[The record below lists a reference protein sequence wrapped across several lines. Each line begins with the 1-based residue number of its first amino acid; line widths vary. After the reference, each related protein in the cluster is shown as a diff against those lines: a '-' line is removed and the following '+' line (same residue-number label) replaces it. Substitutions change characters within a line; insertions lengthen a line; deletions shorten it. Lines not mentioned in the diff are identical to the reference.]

1 MARKKRE
8 KLDVL
13 QIGGRYKYSDLCRI
27 FNEEQKGG
35 TQKQAQISRW
45 QRQYLLDKD
54 PSDSRTF
61 ILKEIYDTPLEPMT
75 KGRKSEYFQYIRDI
89 IVLMC
94 YTDRRN
100 MSSQYSDYYQF
111 QASKTQLYKLFGF
124 FNQRF
129 LEVCYGKDK
138 NLDKSKYEAIY
149 KQFENEVFSK
159 SYDILESVR
168 KKLKN
173 EQLID
178 SHDTV
183 EVLIRNEDGEEY
195 WKQLS
200 EKEQADLMTVKKDVL
215 EEMEI
220 KSLSQVYFSGK
231 FQKFHGRVLEV
242 IRERY
247 DWLYYREAISFW
259 VIKEAVNKEVKQI
272 LEKYGYDAEEDV
284 INKKALKLNEKMM
297 SFLKSRTENDSCAL
311 LNEGQTQY
319 LEKIKKN
326 PSDWL
331 YDQCVDIMA
340 ELMGVVD
347 NKDRIQLSD
356 VRFQMMFGYNGALDC
371 YIDEYKKIRAEL
383 IDELIKLPGGKANR
397 NALSDIK

>member
-1 MARKKRE
+1 MPRKKRE

-13 QIGGRYKYSDLCRI
+13 QIGGRYKYSDLCNV
-27 FNEEQKGG
+27 FQEQQLKGN
-35 TQKQAQISRW
+35 QKQAQISRW
-45 QRQYLLDKD
+45 QCQYLLDKD
-54 PSDSRTF
+54 PSDPRIF

-94 YTDRRN
+94 YTDRHN
-100 MSSQYSDYYQF
+100 MSSQYSNYYQF

-129 LEVCYGKDK
+129 LEVCYGKDR
-138 NLDKSKYEAIY
+138 NLDKSKYETIY

-183 EVLIRNEDGEEY
+183 EVLIRNENGEEY

-200 EKEQADLMTVKKDVL
+200 EKEQADLMTVKKEVL

-231 FQKFHGRVLEV
+231 FQRFHGRVLEI
-242 IRERY
+242 IREKY

-259 VIKEAVNKEVKQI
+259 VMKEAVNKEVKQI

-284 INKKALKLNEKMM
+284 VNRKALKLNEKMM

-311 LNEGQTQY
+311 LNEGQTKY
-319 LEKIKKN
+319 LEKINKN

-356 VRFQMMFGYNGALDC
+356 VRYQMMFGYNGGLDC
-371 YIDEYKKIRAEL
+371 YIDEYRKIRAEL
-383 IDELIKLPGGKANR
+383 IDELIKLPEGRMK
-397 NALSDIK
+397 

>member
-8 KLDVL
+8 KLNIL
-13 QIGGRYKYSDLCRI
+13 QVGGKYKYSDLCRI
-27 FNEEQKGG
+27 FNEEQRGG
-35 TQKQAQISRW
+35 TQKQAQINRW
-45 QRQYLLDKD
+45 QCQYLLDKD
-54 PSDSRTF
+54 PEDSRTF
-61 ILKEIYDTPLEPMT
+61 ILRAVYDIPLEPMT

-94 YTDRRN
+94 YTDRHN
-100 MSSQYSDYYQF
+100 IVNQYSDYYQF

-129 LEVCYGKDK
+129 LEVCYGRDKDI
-138 NLDKSKYEAIY
+138 DKSKYEAIY

-200 EKEQADLMTVKKDVL
+200 EKEQADLMAVKKDVL

-231 FQKFHGRVLEV
+231 FQKFHGRVLEI

-272 LEKYGYDAEEDV
+272 LGKYGYDAEEEV
-284 INKKALKLNEKMM
+284 VHEKALKLNEKMM
-297 SFLKSRTENDSCAL
+297 NFLKSRTENDSCAL
-311 LNEGQTQY
+311 LNEGQTKY
-319 LEKIKKN
+319 LEKVKKN
-326 PSDWL
+326 PSSWL
-331 YDQCVDIMA
+331 YDQCVDVMA

-347 NKDRIQLSD
+347 NKERIQLSD
-356 VRFQMMFGYNGALDC
+356 VRFQMMFGYNGDLDC
-371 YIDEYKKIRAEL
+371 YIDEYRKIRAEL
-383 IDELIKLPGGKANR
+383 IDELIKLPEGK
-397 NALSDIK
+397 LK

>member
-8 KLDVL
+8 KLDIL
-13 QIGGRYKYSDLCRI
+13 QIGGRYKYSDLCKI

-45 QRQYLLDKD
+45 QCQYLLEKD
-54 PSDSRTF
+54 QSDPRIF
-61 ILKEIYDTPLEPMT
+61 ILKAIYDVPLQPMT

-94 YTDRRN
+94 YTDRHN
-100 MSSQYSDYYQF
+100 VSSQYSDYYQF

-129 LEVCYGKDK
+129 LEVCYGRDK
-138 NLDKSKYEAIY
+138 TLDESKYVAIY

-183 EVLIRNEDGEEY
+183 EVLIKDEDGEEY
-195 WKQLS
+195 WKQLT
-200 EKEQADLMTVKKDVL
+200 EKEQADLMAIKKSVL

-231 FQKFHGRVLEV
+231 FQQFHNKVLGE
-242 IRERY
+242 IREKY
-247 DWLYYREAISFW
+247 NWHYYREAISFW
-259 VIKEAVNKEVKQI
+259 VIKDAVNKEAKQI
-272 LEKYGYDAEEDV
+272 LEKYGYDAEESAV
-284 INKKALKLNEKMM
+284 HRKALKLNEKMM
-297 SFLKSRTENDSCAL
+297 NFLKSRTENDAHAL
-311 LNEGQTQY
+311 LNEGRSKY
-319 LEKIKKN
+319 LEVIKKN
-326 PSDWL
+326 PSNWL

-347 NKDRIQLSD
+347 RKSDIKLSD
-356 VRFQMMFGYNGALDC
+356 VQYQMMFGYTGELDC
-371 YIDEYKKIRAEL
+371 YIDEYKKMRDSL
-383 IDELIKLPGGKANR
+383 IDELIKLPE
-397 NALSDIK
+397 IKS

>member
-1 MARKKRE
+1 MPRKNRE
-8 KLDVL
+8 KLDIL
-13 QIGGRYKYSDLCRI
+13 QVGGKYKYSDLCHI
-27 FNEEQKGG
+27 LQEQQLRGN
-35 TQKQAQISRW
+35 QKQAQISRW
-45 QRQYLLDKD
+45 QCQYLFEKD
-54 PSDSRTF
+54 PADPRTF
-61 ILKEIYDTPLEPMT
+61 ILKEIYNTPLEPMT

-94 YTDRRN
+94 YTDRHN
-100 MSSQYSDYYQF
+100 MNSQHSDYYQF

-129 LEVCYGKDK
+129 LEVCYGRDK

-183 EVLIRNEDGEEY
+183 EVLIRDEHGEEY

-200 EKEQADLMTVKKDVL
+200 EKEQADLMAVKKEVL

-231 FQKFHGRVLEV
+231 FQRFHGRVLEI
-242 IRERY
+242 IREKY

-272 LEKYGYDAEEDV
+272 LEKYGYDAEKDV
-284 INKKALKLNEKMM
+284 VNKKALKLNEKMM

-311 LNEGQTQY
+311 LNEGQTKY

-326 PSDWL
+326 PSNWL

-356 VRFQMMFGYNGALDC
+356 VRFQMMFGYNGDLDC
-371 YIDEYKKIRAEL
+371 YIDEYRKIRAEL
-383 IDELIKLPGGKANR
+383 IDELIKLPEGKMN
-397 NALSDIK
+397 

>member
-27 FNEEQKGG
+27 LNEDQKTS

-45 QRQYLLDKD
+45 QRQYFLDKD
-54 PSDSRTF
+54 PSDPRTF

-183 EVLIRNEDGEEY
+183 EVLIRDERGEEY

-200 EKEQADLMTVKKDVL
+200 EKEQADLMTIKKEVL

-231 FQKFHGRVLEV
+231 FQRFHSRVLEI
-242 IRERY
+242 IREKY

-284 INKKALKLNEKMM
+284 VNKKALKLNEKMM

-311 LNEGQTQY
+311 LNEGQTKY

-356 VRFQMMFGYNGALDC
+356 VRFQMMFGYNGVLDC
-371 YIDEYKKIRAEL
+371 YIEEYRKIRAEL
-383 IDELIKLPGGKANR
+383 IDELIKLPEGKMN
-397 NALSDIK
+397 

>member
-27 FNEEQKGG
+27 LNEDQKTS

-45 QRQYLLDKD
+45 QRQYFLDKD
-54 PSDSRTF
+54 PSDPRTF

-138 NLDKSKYEAIY
+138 NLDKFKYEAIY

-183 EVLIRNEDGEEY
+183 EVLIRDERGEEY

-200 EKEQADLMTVKKDVL
+200 EKEQADLMTIKKEVL

-231 FQKFHGRVLEV
+231 FQRFHSRVLEI
-242 IRERY
+242 IREKY

-284 INKKALKLNEKMM
+284 VNKKALKLNEKMM

-311 LNEGQTQY
+311 LNEGQTKY

-356 VRFQMMFGYNGALDC
+356 VRFQMMFGYNGVLDC
-371 YIDEYKKIRAEL
+371 YIEEYRKIRAEL
-383 IDELIKLPGGKANR
+383 IDELIKLPEGKMN
-397 NALSDIK
+397 

>member
-1 MARKKRE
+1 MSRKKRE
-8 KLDVL
+8 KLDIL

-45 QRQYLLDKD
+45 QCQYLLDKD
-54 PSDSRTF
+54 PSDPRTF

-94 YTDRRN
+94 YTDRHN
-100 MSSQYSDYYQF
+100 ASSQYSDYYQF

-138 NLDKSKYEAIY
+138 NLDKSKHEAIY

-183 EVLIRNEDGEEY
+183 EVLIKDENGEKY
-195 WKQLS
+195 WEQLS
-200 EKEQADLMTVKKDVL
+200 EREQADLMTIKKSVL
-215 EEMEI
+215 EKMEI

-231 FQKFHGRVLEV
+231 FQQFHNEVLNE
-242 IRERY
+242 IREKY
-247 DWLYYREAISFW
+247 GWQYYREAISFW
-259 VIKEAVNKEVKQI
+259 VIKDAVNKEAKQI
-272 LEKYGYDAEEDV
+272 LEKYGYDAEESAV
-284 INKKALKLNEKMM
+284 QRKTLKLNEKMM
-297 SFLKSRTENDSCAL
+297 NFLKSRTENDAHAL
-311 LNEGQTQY
+311 LNEGQSKY
-319 LEKIKKN
+319 LESINKN
-326 PSDWL
+326 PSNWL

-347 NKDRIQLSD
+347 NKNNINLSD
-356 VRFQMMFGYNGALDC
+356 VQHQMMFGYTGELDC
-371 YIDEYKKIRAEL
+371 YIDEYKKIRADL
-383 IDELIKLPGGKANR
+383 IDELIKLPEGKMN
-397 NALSDIK
+397 

>member
-1 MARKKRE
+1 MPRKKRE

-27 FNEEQKGG
+27 LNEDQKTS

-54 PSDSRTF
+54 PSDPRTF

-159 SYDILESVR
+159 SCDILESVR

-183 EVLIRNEDGEEY
+183 EVLIRDEHGEEY

-200 EKEQADLMTVKKDVL
+200 EKEQADLMTVKKEVL

-231 FQKFHGRVLEV
+231 FQRFHSKVLAI
-242 IRERY
+242 IREKY

-259 VIKEAVNKEVKQI
+259 VIKEAVNKEVRQI

-284 INKKALKLNEKMM
+284 VNKKALKLNEKMM

-311 LNEGQTQY
+311 LNEGQTKY

-356 VRFQMMFGYNGALDC
+356 VRYQMMFGYNGSLDC
-371 YIDEYKKIRAEL
+371 YINEYRKIRAEL
-383 IDELIKLPGGKANR
+383 IDELIKLPEGKMN
-397 NALSDIK
+397 

>member
-1 MARKKRE
+1 MPRKKRE

-13 QIGGRYKYSDLCRI
+13 QIGGRYKYSDLCNI
-27 FNEEQKGG
+27 FQEQQLKGN
-35 TQKQAQISRW
+35 QKQAQINRW

-54 PSDSRTF
+54 PSDPRTF

-183 EVLIRNEDGEEY
+183 EVLIRDEHGEEY

-200 EKEQADLMTVKKDVL
+200 EKEQADLMTIKKEVL

-231 FQKFHGRVLEV
+231 FQRFHSRVLEI
-242 IRERY
+242 IREKY

-284 INKKALKLNEKMM
+284 VNKKALKLNEKMM

-311 LNEGQTQY
+311 LNEGQTKY

-371 YIDEYKKIRAEL
+371 YIEEYRKIRAEL
-383 IDELIKLPGGKANR
+383 IDELIKLPEGKMN
-397 NALSDIK
+397 

>member
-1 MARKKRE
+1 MSRKNRE
-8 KLDVL
+8 KLDIL
-13 QIGGRYKYSDLCRI
+13 QVGGKYKYSDLCHI
-27 FNEEQKGG
+27 LQEQQLRGN
-35 TQKQAQISRW
+35 QKQAQLNRW
-45 QRQYLLDKD
+45 RCQYLFDND
-54 PSDSRTF
+54 PSDPRTF
-61 ILKEIYDTPLEPMT
+61 ILKEIYSAPLEPMT

-94 YTDRRN
+94 YTDRHN
-100 MSSQYSDYYQF
+100 MSSQNSDYYQF

-183 EVLIRNEDGEEY
+183 EVLIRNENGEEY

-200 EKEQADLMTVKKDVL
+200 EKEQADLMTVKKEVL
-215 EEMEI
+215 EDMEI

-231 FQKFHGRVLEV
+231 FQKFHGRVLEI
-242 IRERY
+242 IRVKY

-284 INKKALKLNEKMM
+284 VHRKALKLNEKMM
-297 SFLKSRTENDSCAL
+297 GFLKSRTENDAHAL
-311 LNEGQTQY
+311 LNEGQSKY
-319 LEKIKKN
+319 LESINKN
-326 PSDWL
+326 PSNWL

-347 NKDRIQLSD
+347 NKSNINLSD
-356 VRFQMMFGYNGALDC
+356 VQHQMMFGYTGELDC
-371 YIDEYKKIRAEL
+371 YIDEYKKMRADL
-383 IDELIKLPGGKANR
+383 IDELIKLPEGKMN
-397 NALSDIK
+397 

>member
-1 MARKKRE
+1 MPRKKRE
-8 KLDVL
+8 KLDIL
-13 QIGGRYKYSDLCRI
+13 QVGGRYKYSDLCRI
-27 FNEEQKGG
+27 FNEEQKTS

-45 QRQYLLDKD
+45 QCNYLFDKD
-54 PSDSRTF
+54 PTDPRIF
-61 ILKEIYDTPLEPMT
+61 VLKEIYDVPLQPMT

-94 YTDRRN
+94 YTDRHN
-100 MSSQYSDYYQF
+100 ASSQYSNYYQF

-138 NLDKSKYEAIY
+138 TLDESKYVAIY

-159 SYDILESVR
+159 SYDILENVR

-183 EVLIRNEDGEEY
+183 EVLIKDEGGEEY
-195 WKQLS
+195 WRQLS
-200 EKEQADLMTVKKDVL
+200 EKEQADLMAIKKSVL

-231 FQKFHGRVLEV
+231 FQQFHNKVLEK
-242 IRERY
+242 IREKY
-247 DWLYYREAISFW
+247 DWYYYREAISFW
-259 VIKEAVNKEVKQI
+259 VIKDAVNKEAKQI
-272 LEKYGYDAEEDV
+272 LEKYGYDAEERAV
-284 INKKALKLNEKMM
+284 QKKALKLNEKMM
-297 SFLKSRTENDSCAL
+297 NFLKSRTENDAHAL
-311 LNEGQTQY
+311 LNEGQSKY
-319 LEKIKKN
+319 LEVIKKN
-326 PSDWL
+326 PSNWL

-347 NKDRIQLSD
+347 NRNNIKLSD
-356 VRFQMMFGYNGALDC
+356 VQYQMMFGYTGGLDC
-371 YIDEYKKIRAEL
+371 YIDEYKKMRNNL
-383 IDELIKLPGGKANR
+383 IDELIKLPEVQSK
-397 NALSDIK
+397 

>member
-1 MARKKRE
+1 MSRKNRE
-8 KLDVL
+8 KLDIL
-13 QIGGRYKYSDLCRI
+13 QVGGKYKYSDLCRI
-27 FNEEQKGG
+27 LQERQLRGN
-35 TQKQAQISRW
+35 QKQAQLNRW
-45 QRQYLLDKD
+45 QCNYLFDKD
-54 PSDSRTF
+54 PSDPRTF
-61 ILKEIYDTPLEPMT
+61 VLKEIYDVPLQPMT

-94 YTDRRN
+94 YTDRHN
-100 MSSQYSDYYQF
+100 ANSQYSNYYQF

-138 NLDKSKYEAIY
+138 TLDESKYVAIY

-159 SYDILESVR
+159 SYDILENVR

-183 EVLIRNEDGEEY
+183 EVLIKDGEGEEY

-200 EKEQADLMTVKKDVL
+200 EKEQADLMAVKKSVL

-220 KSLSQVYFSGK
+220 KSLSQIYFSGK
-231 FQKFHGRVLEV
+231 FQQFHNKVLEK
-242 IRERY
+242 IREKY
-247 DWLYYREAISFW
+247 DWYYYREAISFW
-259 VIKEAVNKEVKQI
+259 VIKDAVNKEAKQI
-272 LEKYGYDAEEDV
+272 LEKYGYDAEERAV
-284 INKKALKLNEKMM
+284 QKRALKLNEKMM
-297 SFLKSRTENDSCAL
+297 NFLKSRTENDTHAL
-311 LNEGQTQY
+311 LNEGQSKY
-319 LEKIKKN
+319 LETIKKN
-326 PSDWL
+326 PSNWL

-347 NKDRIQLSD
+347 NKNNIKLSD
-356 VRFQMMFGYNGALDC
+356 VQYQMMFGYTGELNC
-371 YIDEYKKIRAEL
+371 YIDEYKKMRNNL
-383 IDELIKLPGGKANR
+383 IDELIKLPEVQSK
-397 NALSDIK
+397 

>member
-27 FNEEQKGG
+27 LNEDQKTS

-45 QRQYLLDKD
+45 QCQYLLEKD
-54 PSDSRTF
+54 PSDPRTF

-183 EVLIRNEDGEEY
+183 EVLIRDERGEEY

-200 EKEQADLMTVKKDVL
+200 EKEQADLMTIKKEVL

-231 FQKFHGRVLEV
+231 FQRFHSRVLEI
-242 IRERY
+242 IREKY

-284 INKKALKLNEKMM
+284 VNKKALKLNEKMM

-311 LNEGQTQY
+311 LNEGQTKY

-371 YIDEYKKIRAEL
+371 YIEEYRKIRAEL
-383 IDELIKLPGGKANR
+383 IDELIKLPEGKMN
-397 NALSDIK
+397 

>member
-1 MARKKRE
+1 MPRKSRE
-8 KLDVL
+8 KLSVL
-13 QIGGRYKYSDLCRI
+13 QIGGRYKYSDLCNI
-27 FNEEQKGG
+27 FQEHQLKGN
-35 TQKQAQISRW
+35 QKQAQLNRW
-45 QRQYLLDKD
+45 QCQYLLEKD
-54 PSDSRTF
+54 PSDPRTF
-61 ILKEIYDTPLEPMT
+61 ILKEIYNTPLEPMT

-94 YTDRRN
+94 YTDRHN

-183 EVLIRNEDGEEY
+183 EVLIRNENGEEY

-200 EKEQADLMTVKKDVL
+200 EKEQADLMAIKKEVL

-231 FQKFHGRVLEV
+231 FQRFHGRVLEI
-242 IRERY
+242 IREKY

-284 INKKALKLNEKMM
+284 VHRKALKLNEKMM
-297 SFLKSRTENDSCAL
+297 GFLKSRTENDSCAL
-311 LNEGQTQY
+311 LNEGQTKY

-356 VRFQMMFGYNGALDC
+356 VRFQMMFGYNGDLDC
-371 YIDEYKKIRAEL
+371 YIDEYRKIRAEL
-383 IDELIKLPGGKANR
+383 IDELIKLPEGKMN
-397 NALSDIK
+397 

>member
-27 FNEEQKGG
+27 LNEDQKTS

-45 QRQYLLDKD
+45 QRQYFLDKD
-54 PSDSRTF
+54 PSDPRTF

-138 NLDKSKYEAIY
+138 NLDKFKYEAIY

-183 EVLIRNEDGEEY
+183 EVLIRDERGEEY

-200 EKEQADLMTVKKDVL
+200 EKEQADLMTIKKEVL

-231 FQKFHGRVLEV
+231 FQRFHSRVLEI
-242 IRERY
+242 IREKY

-284 INKKALKLNEKMM
+284 VNKKALKLIEKMM

-311 LNEGQTQY
+311 LNEGQTKY

-356 VRFQMMFGYNGALDC
+356 VRFQMMFGYNGVLDC
-371 YIDEYKKIRAEL
+371 YIEEYRKIRAEL
-383 IDELIKLPGGKANR
+383 IDELIKLPEGKMN
-397 NALSDIK
+397 

>member
-1 MARKKRE
+1 MPRKKRE
-8 KLDVL
+8 KLNIL
-13 QIGGRYKYSDLCRI
+13 QIGGRYKYSDLCNI
-27 FNEEQKGG
+27 FQEQQLKGN
-35 TQKQAQISRW
+35 QKQAQINRW
-45 QRQYLLDKD
+45 QRQYFLDND
-54 PSDSRTF
+54 PSDPRTF
-61 ILKEIYDTPLEPMT
+61 VLKEIYDTPLEPMT

-94 YTDRRN
+94 YTDRHN
-100 MSSQYSDYYQF
+100 TSSQYSDYYQF

-129 LEVCYGKDK
+129 LEFCYGKDK
-138 NLDKSKYEAIY
+138 SLDKSKYEAIY

-183 EVLIRNEDGEEY
+183 EVLIRDERGEEY

-200 EKEQADLMTVKKDVL
+200 EKEQADLMTIKKEVL

-231 FQKFHGRVLEV
+231 FQRFHSRVLEI
-242 IRERY
+242 IREKY

-284 INKKALKLNEKMM
+284 VNKKALKLNEKMM

-311 LNEGQTQY
+311 LN
-319 LEKIKKN
+319 
-326 PSDWL
+326 
-331 YDQCVDIMA
+331 
-340 ELMGVVD
+340 
-347 NKDRIQLSD
+347 
-356 VRFQMMFGYNGALDC
+356 
-371 YIDEYKKIRAEL
+371 
-383 IDELIKLPGGKANR
+383 
-397 NALSDIK
+397 

>member
-1 MARKKRE
+1 MPRKNRE
-8 KLDVL
+8 KLDIL
-13 QIGGRYKYSDLCRI
+13 QVGGKYKYSDLCHI
-27 FNEEQKGG
+27 LQEQQLRGN
-35 TQKQAQISRW
+35 QKQAQINRW
-45 QRQYLLDKD
+45 QCQYLFEKD
-54 PSDSRTF
+54 PADPRTF
-61 ILKEIYDTPLEPMT
+61 ILKEIYNTPLEPMT

-94 YTDRRN
+94 YTDRHN
-100 MSSQYSDYYQF
+100 MSSQNSDYYQF

-183 EVLIRNEDGEEY
+183 EVLIRNENGEEY

-200 EKEQADLMTVKKDVL
+200 EKEQADLMTVKKEVL

-231 FQKFHGRVLEV
+231 FQRFHGRVLEI
-242 IRERY
+242 IREKY

-259 VIKEAVNKEVKQI
+259 VIKGAVNKEVKQI

-284 INKKALKLNEKMM
+284 VNKKALKLNEKMM
-297 SFLKSRTENDSCAL
+297 GFLKSRTENDSYAL
-311 LNEGQTQY
+311 LNEGQTKY

-371 YIDEYKKIRAEL
+371 YIDEYRKIRAEL
-383 IDELIKLPGGKANR
+383 IDELIKLPEGR
-397 NALSDIK
+397 IE

>member
-13 QIGGRYKYSDLCRI
+13 QIGGKYKYSDLCHI

-35 TQKQAQISRW
+35 TQKQAQINRW
-45 QRQYLLDKD
+45 QCQYLFEKD
-54 PSDSRTF
+54 PADPRIF
-61 ILKEIYDTPLEPMT
+61 ILKEIYNTPLEPMT

-94 YTDRRN
+94 YTDRHN
-100 MSSQYSDYYQF
+100 MNSQHSDYYQF

-129 LEVCYGKDK
+129 LEVCYGRDK

-183 EVLIRNEDGEEY
+183 EVLIRNENGEEY

-200 EKEQADLMTVKKDVL
+200 EKEQADLMTVKKEVL

-231 FQKFHGRVLEV
+231 FQKFHGRVLEI
-242 IRERY
+242 IRVKY

-272 LEKYGYDAEEDV
+272 LEKYGYDAEKDV
-284 INKKALKLNEKMM
+284 VNKKALKLNEKMM

-311 LNEGQTQY
+311 LNEGQTKY
-319 LEKIKKN
+319 LEKVKKN
-326 PSDWL
+326 PSNWL

-347 NKDRIQLSD
+347 NKERIQLSD

-371 YIDEYKKIRAEL
+371 YIEEYRKIRAEL
-383 IDELIKLPGGKANR
+383 IDELIKLPEGKM
-397 NALSDIK
+397 K

>member
-1 MARKKRE
+1 MSRKNRE
-8 KLDVL
+8 KLDIL
-13 QIGGRYKYSDLCRI
+13 QVGGKYKYSDLCHI
-27 FNEEQKGG
+27 LQEQQLRGN
-35 TQKQAQISRW
+35 QKQAQLNRW
-45 QRQYLLDKD
+45 RCQYLFDND
-54 PSDSRTF
+54 PSDPRTF
-61 ILKEIYDTPLEPMT
+61 ILKEIYSTPLEPMT

-94 YTDRRN
+94 YTDRHN
-100 MSSQYSDYYQF
+100 MSSQNSDYYQF

-183 EVLIRNEDGEEY
+183 EVLIRDERGEEY

-200 EKEQADLMTVKKDVL
+200 EKEQADLMTVKKEVL
-215 EEMEI
+215 EDMEI

-231 FQKFHGRVLEV
+231 FQKFHGRVLEI
-242 IRERY
+242 IRVKY

-284 INKKALKLNEKMM
+284 VHRKALKLNEKMM
-297 SFLKSRTENDSCAL
+297 GFLKSRTENDAHAL
-311 LNEGQTQY
+311 LNEGQSKY
-319 LEKIKKN
+319 LESINKN
-326 PSDWL
+326 PSNWL

-347 NKDRIQLSD
+347 NKSNINLSD
-356 VRFQMMFGYNGALDC
+356 VQHQMMFGYTGELDC
-371 YIDEYKKIRAEL
+371 YIDEYKKMRADL
-383 IDELIKLPGGKANR
+383 IDELIKLPEGKMN
-397 NALSDIK
+397 

>member
-1 MARKKRE
+1 MKTMPRKKRE

-13 QIGGRYKYSDLCRI
+13 QIGGRYKYSDLCKI

-35 TQKQAQISRW
+35 TQKQAQINRW
-45 QRQYLLDKD
+45 QCQYLLEKD
-54 PSDSRTF
+54 PVDPRTF
-61 ILKEIYDTPLEPMT
+61 ILKEIYNTPLEPMT

-94 YTDRRN
+94 YTDRHN

-138 NLDKSKYEAIY
+138 NLDKSKYETIY

-159 SYDILESVR
+159 SYDILDSVR

-183 EVLIRNEDGEEY
+183 EVLIRDEHGEEY

-200 EKEQADLMTVKKDVL
+200 EKEQADLMAVKKEVL

-231 FQKFHGRVLEV
+231 FQRFHSRVLEI
-242 IRERY
+242 IREKY

-284 INKKALKLNEKMM
+284 VRRKALKLNEKMM
-297 SFLKSRTENDSCAL
+297 GFLQSRTENDSCAL
-311 LNEGQTQY
+311 LNEGQTKY
-319 LEKIKKN
+319 LERVKKN
-326 PSDWL
+326 QSDWL

-356 VRFQMMFGYNGALDC
+356 VRYQMMFGYSGGLDC
-371 YIDEYKKIRAEL
+371 YIDEYRKIRAEL
-383 IDELIKLPGGKANR
+383 IDELIKLPEGKIN
-397 NALSDIK
+397 

>member
-27 FNEEQKGG
+27 LNEDQKTS

-45 QRQYLLDKD
+45 QRQYFLDKD
-54 PSDSRTF
+54 PSDPRTF

-138 NLDKSKYEAIY
+138 NLDKFKYEAIY

-183 EVLIRNEDGEEY
+183 EVLIRDERGEEY

-200 EKEQADLMTVKKDVL
+200 EKEQADLMTIKKEVL

-231 FQKFHGRVLEV
+231 FQRVHSRVLEI
-242 IRERY
+242 IREKY

-284 INKKALKLNEKMM
+284 VNKKALKLNEKMM

-311 LNEGQTQY
+311 LNEGQTKY

-356 VRFQMMFGYNGALDC
+356 VRFQMMFGYNGVLDC
-371 YIDEYKKIRAEL
+371 YIEEYRKIRAEL
-383 IDELIKLPGGKANR
+383 IDELIKLPEGKMN
-397 NALSDIK
+397 

>member
-27 FNEEQKGG
+27 LNEDQKTS

-54 PSDSRTF
+54 LSDPRTF

-183 EVLIRNEDGEEY
+183 EVLIRGEDGEEY

-200 EKEQADLMTVKKDVL
+200 EKEQADLMTIKKEVL

-231 FQKFHGRVLEV
+231 FQRFHSRVLEI
-242 IRERY
+242 IREKY

-259 VIKEAVNKEVKQI
+259 VIKDAVNKEVKQI

-284 INKKALKLNEKMM
+284 VNKKALKLNEKMM

-311 LNEGQTQY
+311 LNEGQTKY

-371 YIDEYKKIRAEL
+371 YIEEYRKIRAEL
-383 IDELIKLPGGKANR
+383 IDELIKLPEGKMN
-397 NALSDIK
+397 

>member
-1 MARKKRE
+1 MSRKKRE

-27 FNEEQKGG
+27 LNEEQKGG
-35 TQKQAQISRW
+35 TQKQAQINRW
-45 QRQYLLDKD
+45 QCQYLFEKD
-54 PSDSRTF
+54 PADPRTF
-61 ILKEIYDTPLEPMT
+61 ILKEIYNTPLEPMT

-94 YTDRRN
+94 YTDRHN

-138 NLDKSKYEAIY
+138 NIDKSKYEAIY

-183 EVLIRNEDGEEY
+183 EVLIRNENGEEY

-200 EKEQADLMTVKKDVL
+200 EKEQADLMAVKKEVL

-231 FQKFHGRVLEV
+231 FQKFHGRVLEI
-242 IRERY
+242 IREKY

-284 INKKALKLNEKMM
+284 VNKKALKLNEKMM
-297 SFLKSRTENDSCAL
+297 GFLKSRTENDTCAL
-311 LNEGQTQY
+311 LNEGQSKY

-326 PSDWL
+326 PSNWL

-347 NKDRIQLSD
+347 NKERIQLSD

-371 YIDEYKKIRAEL
+371 YIDEYRKIRAEL
-383 IDELIKLPGGKANR
+383 IDELIKLPERK
-397 NALSDIK
+397 LK

>member
-1 MARKKRE
+1 MSRKKRE

-27 FNEEQKGG
+27 FNEDQKTS

-45 QRQYLLDKD
+45 QRNYLFDKD
-54 PSDSRTF
+54 PSDPRIF
-61 ILKEIYDTPLEPMT
+61 ILKAIYDIPLEPMT

-94 YTDRRN
+94 YTDRHN
-100 MSSQYSDYYQF
+100 VSSQYSDYYQF

-129 LEVCYGKDK
+129 LEVCYGRDK
-138 NLDKSKYEAIY
+138 TLDESKYVAIY

-183 EVLIRNEDGEEY
+183 EVLIKDEDGEEY
-195 WKQLS
+195 WKQLT
-200 EKEQADLMTVKKDVL
+200 EKEQADLMAIKKSVL

-231 FQKFHGRVLEV
+231 FQQFHNKVLGE

-247 DWLYYREAISFW
+247 NWHYYREAISFW
-259 VIKEAVNKEVKQI
+259 VIKDAVNKEAKQI
-272 LEKYGYDAEEDV
+272 LEKYGYDAEESAV
-284 INKKALKLNEKMM
+284 QRKALKLNEKMM
-297 SFLKSRTENDSCAL
+297 NFLKSRTENDAHAL
-311 LNEGQTQY
+311 LNEGQSKY
-319 LEKIKKN
+319 LEVIKKN
-326 PSDWL
+326 PSNWL
-331 YDQCVDIMA
+331 YNQCVDIMA

-347 NKDRIQLSD
+347 RKSDIKLSD
-356 VRFQMMFGYNGALDC
+356 VQYQMMFGHTGELDC
-371 YIDEYKKIRAEL
+371 YIDEYKKMRDNL
-383 IDELIKLPGGKANR
+383 IDELIKLPE
-397 NALSDIK
+397 IKS

>member
-1 MARKKRE
+1 MSRKNRE
-8 KLDVL
+8 KLNIL
-13 QIGGRYKYSDLCRI
+13 QVGGRYKYSDLCNI
-27 FNEEQKGG
+27 FQEQQLKGN
-35 TQKQAQISRW
+35 QKQAQINRW
-45 QRQYLLDKD
+45 QCQYLFDKD
-54 PSDSRTF
+54 PSDPRTF

-94 YTDRRN
+94 YTDRHN
-100 MSSQYSDYYQF
+100 MNSQYSDYYQF

-138 NLDKSKYEAIY
+138 NIDKSKYEAIY

-159 SYDILESVR
+159 IYDILESVR

-183 EVLIRNEDGEEY
+183 EVLIRNKDGEEY

-200 EKEQADLMTVKKDVL
+200 EKEQADLMTVKKEVL

-231 FQKFHGRVLEV
+231 FQKFHGRVLEI
-242 IRERY
+242 IREKY
-247 DWLYYREAISFW
+247 DWLYYREALSFW
-259 VIKEAVNKEVKQI
+259 VI
-272 LEKYGYDAEEDV
+272 
-284 INKKALKLNEKMM
+284 
-297 SFLKSRTENDSCAL
+297 
-311 LNEGQTQY
+311 
-319 LEKIKKN
+319 
-326 PSDWL
+326 
-331 YDQCVDIMA
+331 
-340 ELMGVVD
+340 
-347 NKDRIQLSD
+347 
-356 VRFQMMFGYNGALDC
+356 
-371 YIDEYKKIRAEL
+371 
-383 IDELIKLPGGKANR
+383 
-397 NALSDIK
+397 

>member
-1 MARKKRE
+1 MPRKNRE
-8 KLDVL
+8 KLDIL
-13 QIGGRYKYSDLCRI
+13 QVGGKYKYSDLCRTLQ
-27 FNEEQKGG
+27 EQQLRGN
-35 TQKQAQISRW
+35 QKQAQISRW
-45 QRQYLLDKD
+45 QCQYLLDKD
-54 PSDSRTF
+54 PEDSRTF
-61 ILKEIYDTPLEPMT
+61 ILKEIYSVPLEPMT

-94 YTDRRN
+94 YTDRHN
-100 MSSQYSDYYQF
+100 ASSQYSDYYQF

-124 FNQRF
+124 FNQKF

-138 NLDKSKYEAIY
+138 TLDESKYVAIY

-183 EVLIRNEDGEEY
+183 EVLIKDGEGEEY

-200 EKEQADLMTVKKDVL
+200 EKEQADLMTVKKSVL

-220 KSLSQVYFSGK
+220 KSLSQVYFNGK
-231 FQKFHGRVLEV
+231 FQQFHNKVLEK
-242 IRERY
+242 IREKY
-247 DWLYYREAISFW
+247 GWYYYREAISFW
-259 VIKEAVNKEVKQI
+259 VIKDAVNKEAKQI
-272 LEKYGYDAEEDV
+272 LEKYGYDAEENAV
-284 INKKALKLNEKMM
+284 QRKALKLNEKMM
-297 SFLKSRTENDSCAL
+297 NFLKSRTENDAHAL
-311 LNEGQTQY
+311 LNEGQSKY
-319 LEKIKKN
+319 LESINKN
-326 PSDWL
+326 PSNWL

-347 NKDRIQLSD
+347 NRDNIKLSD
-356 VRFQMMFGYNGALDC
+356 VQYQMMFGYTGELDC
-371 YIDEYKKIRAEL
+371 YIDEYKKMRNNL
-383 IDELIKLPGGKANR
+383 INELIKLPEVQSK
-397 NALSDIK
+397 

>member
-1 MARKKRE
+1 MPRKKRE

-27 FNEEQKGG
+27 LNEDQKTS
-35 TQKQAQISRW
+35 TQKQAQINRW
-45 QRQYLLDKD
+45 QCQYLLDKD
-54 PSDSRTF
+54 PSDPRTF

-94 YTDRRN
+94 YTDRHN

-129 LEVCYGKDK
+129 LEVCYGRDK
-138 NLDKSKYEAIY
+138 NIDKSKYEAIY

-183 EVLIRNEDGEEY
+183 EVLIRNENGEEY

-200 EKEQADLMTVKKDVL
+200 EKEQADLMAVKKEVL

-231 FQKFHGRVLEV
+231 FQKFHGRVLEI
-242 IRERY
+242 IREKY

-284 INKKALKLNEKMM
+284 ANKKALKLNEKMM
-297 SFLKSRTENDSCAL
+297 GFLKSRTENDTCAL
-311 LNEGQTQY
+311 LNEGQSKY

-326 PSDWL
+326 PSNWL

-347 NKDRIQLSD
+347 NKERIQLSD

-371 YIDEYKKIRAEL
+371 YIDEYRKIRAEL
-383 IDELIKLPGGKANR
+383 IDELIKLPERRMK
-397 NALSDIK
+397 

>member
-13 QIGGRYKYSDLCRI
+13 QVGGRYKYSDLCRI
-27 FNEEQKGG
+27 FNEDQKTS
-35 TQKQAQISRW
+35 TQKQAQLNRW
-45 QRQYLLDKD
+45 QCQYLFDKD
-54 PSDSRTF
+54 PSDPRIF

-94 YTDRRN
+94 YTDRHN

-129 LEVCYGKDK
+129 LEVCYGRERKI
-138 NLDKSKYEAIY
+138 DKSKYEAIY

-178 SHDTV
+178 SLDTV
-183 EVLIRNEDGEEY
+183 EVLVRNENGEEY

-200 EKEQADLMTVKKDVL
+200 EKEQADLMTVKKEVL

-231 FQKFHGRVLEV
+231 FQKFHGRVLEI
-242 IRERY
+242 IREKY

-284 INKKALKLNEKMM
+284 VNKKALKLNEKMM
-297 SFLKSRTENDSCAL
+297 NFLKSRTENDTCAL
-311 LNEGQTQY
+311 LNEGQSKY

-326 PSDWL
+326 PSNWL

-347 NKDRIQLSD
+347 DKERIQLSD

-371 YIDEYKKIRAEL
+371 YIDEYRKIRAEL
-383 IDELIKLPGGKANR
+383 IDELIKLPEGKM
-397 NALSDIK
+397 K

>member
-1 MARKKRE
+1 MPRKKRE
-8 KLDVL
+8 KSDIL
-13 QIGGRYKYSDLCRI
+13 QIDGRYKYSDLCNI
-27 FNEEQKGG
+27 FQEQQLKGN
-35 TQKQAQISRW
+35 QKQAQISRW
-45 QRQYLLDKD
+45 QCNYLFDKD
-54 PSDSRTF
+54 PSDPRIF

-183 EVLIRNEDGEEY
+183 EVLIRDEHGEEY

-200 EKEQADLMTVKKDVL
+200 EKEQADLMTVKKEVL

-231 FQKFHGRVLEV
+231 FQRFHSRVLEI
-242 IRERY
+242 IREKY

-284 INKKALKLNEKMM
+284 VNQKALKLNEKMM
-297 SFLKSRTENDSCAL
+297 NFLKSRTENDSCAL
-311 LNEGQTQY
+311 LNEGQTKY

-371 YIDEYKKIRAEL
+371 YIEEYRKIRAEL
-383 IDELIKLPGGKANR
+383 IDELIKLPEGKR
-397 NALSDIK
+397 D

>member
-1 MARKKRE
+1 MPRKNRE
-8 KLDVL
+8 KLDIL
-13 QIGGRYKYSDLCRI
+13 QVGGKYKYSDLCHI
-27 FNEEQKGG
+27 LQEQQLRGN
-35 TQKQAQISRW
+35 QKQAQISRW
-45 QRQYLLDKD
+45 QCQYLFEKD
-54 PSDSRTF
+54 PADPRIF
-61 ILKEIYDTPLEPMT
+61 ILKEIYNTPLEPMT

-94 YTDRRN
+94 YTDRHN
-100 MSSQYSDYYQF
+100 MNSQHSDYYQF

-129 LEVCYGKDK
+129 LEVCYGKDR
-138 NLDKSKYEAIY
+138 NLDKSKYETIY

-183 EVLIRNEDGEEY
+183 EVLIRNENGEEY

-200 EKEQADLMTVKKDVL
+200 EKEQADLMTVKKEVL

-231 FQKFHGRVLEV
+231 FQRFHGRVLEI
-242 IRERY
+242 IREKY

-284 INKKALKLNEKMM
+284 VNKKALKLNEKMM

-311 LNEGQTQY
+311 LNEGQTKY

-326 PSDWL
+326 PSNWL

-347 NKDRIQLSD
+347 NKERIQLSD
-356 VRFQMMFGYNGALDC
+356 VRFQMMFGYNGDLDC
-371 YIDEYKKIRAEL
+371 YIDEYRKIRTEL
-383 IDELIKLPGGKANR
+383 IDELIKLPEGKMN
-397 NALSDIK
+397 

>member
-1 MARKKRE
+1 MPRKNRE
-8 KLDVL
+8 KLDIL
-13 QIGGRYKYSDLCRI
+13 QVGGKYKYSDLCHI
-27 FNEEQKGG
+27 LQEQQLRGN
-35 TQKQAQISRW
+35 QKQAQISRW
-45 QRQYLLDKD
+45 QCQYLFEKD
-54 PSDSRTF
+54 PADPRTF
-61 ILKEIYDTPLEPMT
+61 ILKEIYNTPLEPMT

-94 YTDRRN
+94 YTDRHN
-100 MSSQYSDYYQF
+100 MSSQNSDYYQF

-183 EVLIRNEDGEEY
+183 EVLIRDEHGEEY

-200 EKEQADLMTVKKDVL
+200 EKEQADLMAVKKEVL

-231 FQKFHGRVLEV
+231 FQRFHGRVLEI
-242 IRERY
+242 IREKY

-272 LEKYGYDAEEDV
+272 LEKYGYDAEKDV
-284 INKKALKLNEKMM
+284 VNKKALKLNEKMM

-311 LNEGQTQY
+311 LNEGQTKY

-326 PSDWL
+326 PSNWL

-356 VRFQMMFGYNGALDC
+356 VRFQMMFGYNGDLDC
-371 YIDEYKKIRAEL
+371 YIDEYRKIRAEL
-383 IDELIKLPGGKANR
+383 IDELIKLPEGKMN
-397 NALSDIK
+397 

>member
-1 MARKKRE
+1 MPRKKRE

-27 FNEEQKGG
+27 LNEDQKTS

-45 QRQYLLDKD
+45 QCNYLFDKD
-54 PSDSRTF
+54 PSDPRIF
-61 ILKEIYDTPLEPMT
+61 ILKEIYDIPLEPMT

-94 YTDRRN
+94 YTDRHN
-100 MSSQYSDYYQF
+100 VSSQYSDYYQF

-129 LEVCYGKDK
+129 LEVCYGRDK
-138 NLDKSKYEAIY
+138 TLDESKYAAIY

-183 EVLIRNEDGEEY
+183 EVLIKDEDGEEY
-195 WKQLS
+195 WKQLT
-200 EKEQADLMTVKKDVL
+200 EKEQADLMAIKKSVL

-231 FQKFHGRVLEV
+231 FQQFHNRVLGE
-242 IRERY
+242 IREKY
-247 DWLYYREAISFW
+247 NWHYYREAISFW
-259 VIKEAVNKEVKQI
+259 VIKDAVNKEAKQI
-272 LEKYGYDAEEDV
+272 LEKYGYDAEESAV
-284 INKKALKLNEKMM
+284 QRKALKLNEKMM
-297 SFLKSRTENDSCAL
+297 NFLKSRTENDAHAL
-311 LNEGQTQY
+311 LNEGQSKY
-319 LEKIKKN
+319 LEAIKKN
-326 PSDWL
+326 PSNWL
-331 YDQCVDIMA
+331 YNQCVDIMA

-347 NKDRIQLSD
+347 RKSDIKLSD
-356 VRFQMMFGYNGALDC
+356 VQYQMMFGYTGELDC
-371 YIDEYKKIRAEL
+371 YIDEYKKMRDNL
-383 IDELIKLPGGKANR
+383 IDELIKLPE
-397 NALSDIK
+397 IKS

>member
-1 MARKKRE
+1 MPRKNRE
-8 KLDVL
+8 KLDIL

-35 TQKQAQISRW
+35 TQKQAQINRW
-45 QRQYLLDKD
+45 QCQYLFEKD
-54 PSDSRTF
+54 PSDPRTF
-61 ILKEIYDTPLEPMT
+61 ILKEIYNTPLEPMT

-94 YTDRRN
+94 YTDRHN
-100 MSSQYSDYYQF
+100 MSSQNSDYYQF

-183 EVLIRNEDGEEY
+183 EVLIRNENGEEY

-200 EKEQADLMTVKKDVL
+200 EKEQADLMTVKKEVL

-231 FQKFHGRVLEV
+231 FQRFHGRVLEI
-242 IRERY
+242 IREKY

-272 LEKYGYDAEEDV
+272 LEKYGYDAEKDV
-284 INKKALKLNEKMM
+284 VNKKALKLNEKMM

-311 LNEGQTQY
+311 LNEGQTKY

-326 PSDWL
+326 PSNWL

-347 NKDRIQLSD
+347 NKERIQLSD
-356 VRFQMMFGYNGALDC
+356 VRFQMMFGYNGDLDC
-371 YIDEYKKIRAEL
+371 YIDEYRKIRAEL
-383 IDELIKLPGGKANR
+383 IDELIKLPEGRTK
-397 NALSDIK
+397 

>member
-1 MARKKRE
+1 MSRKKRE

-13 QIGGRYKYSDLCRI
+13 QVGGRYKYSDLCNI
-27 FNEEQKGG
+27 FQEQQLKGN
-35 TQKQAQISRW
+35 QKQAQINRW
-45 QRQYLLDKD
+45 QCQYLLEKD
-54 PSDSRTF
+54 PSDPRTF
-61 ILKEIYDTPLEPMT
+61 VLKEIYDIPLEPMT

-94 YTDRRN
+94 YTDRHN

-129 LEVCYGKDK
+129 LEVCYGRDK
-138 NLDKSKYEAIY
+138 NIDKSKYEAIY

-183 EVLIRNEDGEEY
+183 EVLIRNENGEEY

-200 EKEQADLMTVKKDVL
+200 EKEQADLMTVKKEVL

-231 FQKFHGRVLEV
+231 FQKFHGRVLEI
-242 IRERY
+242 IREKY

-284 INKKALKLNEKMM
+284 VNKKALKLNEKMM
-297 SFLKSRTENDSCAL
+297 GFLKSRTENDTCAL
-311 LNEGQTQY
+311 LNEGQSKY

-326 PSDWL
+326 PSNWL

-347 NKDRIQLSD
+347 NKERIQLSD

-371 YIDEYKKIRAEL
+371 YIDEYRKIRAEL
-383 IDELIKLPGGKANR
+383 IDELVKLPERK
-397 NALSDIK
+397 LK

>member
-8 KLDVL
+8 KLDIL

-27 FNEEQKGG
+27 FNEEQK
-35 TQKQAQISRW
+35 TSSQKQAQLNRW
-45 QRQYLLDKD
+45 QCNYLFDKD
-54 PSDSRTF
+54 PSDPRIF
-61 ILKEIYDTPLEPMT
+61 ILKAIYDVPLQPMT

-94 YTDRRN
+94 YTDRHN
-100 MSSQYSDYYQF
+100 VSSQYSDYYQF

-129 LEVCYGKDK
+129 LEVCYGRDK
-138 NLDKSKYEAIY
+138 TLDESKYAAIY

-183 EVLIRNEDGEEY
+183 EVLIKDEDGEEY
-195 WKQLS
+195 WKQLT
-200 EKEQADLMTVKKDVL
+200 EKEQADLMAIKKSVL
-215 EEMEI
+215 EEVEI

-231 FQKFHGRVLEV
+231 FQQFHNKVLGE
-242 IRERY
+242 IREKY
-247 DWLYYREAISFW
+247 NWHYYREAISFW
-259 VIKEAVNKEVKQI
+259 VIKDAVNKEAKQI
-272 LEKYGYDAEEDV
+272 LEKYGYDAEESAV
-284 INKKALKLNEKMM
+284 QRKALKLNEKMM
-297 SFLKSRTENDSCAL
+297 NFLKSRTENDAHAL
-311 LNEGQTQY
+311 LNEGQSKY
-319 LEKIKKN
+319 LEVIKKN
-326 PSDWL
+326 PSNWL
-331 YDQCVDIMA
+331 YNQCVDIMA

-347 NKDRIQLSD
+347 RKSDIKLSD
-356 VRFQMMFGYNGALDC
+356 VQYQMMFGYTGELDC
-371 YIDEYKKIRAEL
+371 YIDEYKKMRDNL
-383 IDELIKLPGGKANR
+383 IDELIKLPE
-397 NALSDIK
+397 IKS

>member
-1 MARKKRE
+1 MPRKKRD

-13 QIGGRYKYSDLCRI
+13 QIGGRYKYSDLCNI
-27 FNEEQKGG
+27 FQEQQLKGN
-35 TQKQAQISRW
+35 QKQAQISRW
-45 QRQYLLDKD
+45 RRQYLFDND
-54 PSDSRTF
+54 PSDPRTF
-61 ILKEIYDTPLEPMT
+61 ILKEIYDVPLEPMT

-183 EVLIRNEDGEEY
+183 EVLIRDEHGEEY

-200 EKEQADLMTVKKDVL
+200 EKEQADLMTIKKEVL

-231 FQKFHGRVLEV
+231 FQRFHSRVLEI
-242 IRERY
+242 IREKY

-284 INKKALKLNEKMM
+284 VNKKALKLNEKMM
-297 SFLKSRTENDSCAL
+297 GFLKSRTENDSCAL
-311 LNEGQTQY
+311 LNEGQTKY

-371 YIDEYKKIRAEL
+371 YIDEYRKIRAEL
-383 IDELIKLPGGKANR
+383 IDELIKLPERGTK
-397 NALSDIK
+397 